1 MVAQVHEAPSAGLR
15 QWRRGCP
22 QAFYVRRDLQRP
34 HWQWGSAPHGWWGRG
49 SAAGVTIATELSQ
62 PKSKRGGIRSG
73 PIGSRALRP
82 TADGVVVAPR
92 DNYLTHDRY
101 RARPATD
108 KDQGQRFQV
117 MRRWISGLTI
127 CKRL

>member
-1 MVAQVHEAPSAGLR
+1 MHRQPDSANGGADVHKL
-15 QWRRGCP
+15 
-22 QAFYVRRDLQRP
+22 FYVRRDLQRP

-49 SAAGVTIATELSQ
+49 SAAGDTVATELSQ

-82 TADGVVVAPR
+82 MADGVVVAPR

-108 KDQGQRFQV
+108 KDRGQRFKDQ
-117 MRRWISGLTI
+117 RPSYEALDLRFDDL
-127 CKRL
+127 